1 MSESEWNRLVNRQW
15 GSLENLVPTKQEAI
29 TGAKRLYRHIMGRP
43 FHGDVKI
50 TSGNRYTWVRGN
62 VMSVNPDKPH
72 GHVSGGWPSII
83 HLLAHWCHH
92 RKNPNARPH
101 DNRELTIER
110 HMTEYAIANG
120 FHLGKLKSKTKEKAP
135 VDVVQERYLTMLKR
149 KRAWQT
155 KVKRANNALKK
166 VDREIRQYES
176 RHGKRLG

>member
-1 MSESEWNRLVNRQW
+1 
-15 GSLENLVPTKQEAI
+15 
-29 TGAKRLYRHIMGRP
+29 
-43 FHGDVKI
+43 
-50 TSGNRYTWVRGN
+50 
-62 VMSVNPDKPH
+62 
-72 GHVSGGWPSII
+72 
-83 HLLAHWCHH
+83 
-92 RKNPNARPH
+92 
-101 DNRELTIER
+101 
-110 HMTEYAIANG
+110 MTEYAIANG